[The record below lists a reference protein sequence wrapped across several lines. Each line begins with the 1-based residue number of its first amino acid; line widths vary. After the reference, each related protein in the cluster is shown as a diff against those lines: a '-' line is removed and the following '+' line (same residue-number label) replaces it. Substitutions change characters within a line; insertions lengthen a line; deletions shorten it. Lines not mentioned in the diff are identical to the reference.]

1 MIVVVPPPVSV
12 TVWSGA
18 VLVTVIE
25 PEPFE
30 TEIAVPAVSVA
41 LASEPSEVLPISN
54 WPSV

>member
-1 MIVVVPPPVSV
+1 VIVVVPPPVSE
-12 TVWSGA
+12 TIWSGA
-18 VLVTVIE
+18 VLVIE
-25 PEPFE
+25 IVPEPFE